1 MRGRLRNI
9 GTWMLV
15 LWLVIPLSGCD
26 TAVSEAAGSRVT
38 DEEMM
43 PKVAQMVDAQL
54 PTIREYA
61 GDEFEENGSKAL
73 DGVTGEEVVQGTLT
87 EEHGREYIAFAYQ
100 VDESETREDADK
112 VVDSAKDLLSKE
124 DFAQLEDQ
132 ITEQKELMLREA
144 AEQAK
149 DIAPSLK
156 PAFYKDLQKVMVK
169 AIVLLVAGMVYAR
182 MPHSVWWGKIAAAAG
197 VAVAAGV
204 VAASMMSLYRY
215 YRFGGTKEESF
226 VEWMESITT
235 EPKAAYMM
243 AASMISVNATL
254 KRSPVLTGIILGV
267 FSLYG
272 LTTDMKK
279 LLDRYGYGTIKLK
292 WKK

>member
-38 DEEMM
+38 EEMM

-156 PAFYKDLQKVMVK
+156 PAFYKDLQKVRR
-169 AIVLLVAGMVYAR
+169 GR
-182 MPHSVWWGKIAAAAG
+182 SRRRFDD
-197 VAVAAGV
+197 VAVPLLPLRRHEGGKLRRMDGV
-204 VAASMMSLYRY
+204 HHDRAESRVHDGGEHDQRERHAQALPGVDRHHPRRVLAVRTDDRHEEAPGPLRLRDHQVEVEEVAAN
-215 YRFGGTKEESF
+215 E
-226 VEWMESITT
+226 V
-235 EPKAAYMM
+235 
-243 AASMISVNATL
+243 
-254 KRSPVLTGIILGV
+254 
-267 FSLYG
+267 
-272 LTTDMKK
+272 
-279 LLDRYGYGTIKLK
+279 
-292 WKK
+292 